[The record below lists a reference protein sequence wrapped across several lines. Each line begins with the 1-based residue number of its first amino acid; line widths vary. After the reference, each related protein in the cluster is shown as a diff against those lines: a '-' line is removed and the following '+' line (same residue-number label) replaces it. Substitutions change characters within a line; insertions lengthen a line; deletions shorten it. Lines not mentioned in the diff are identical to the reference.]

1 MSNKRWRDR
10 KREGERER
18 SPCAYIFR
26 KTVFHIAMR
35 RSVAYS
41 RGPRTSGPRDPRA
54 FAGRRGRTR
63 SNTVKRAYASLEGGK
78 ACVYVCA
85 WPGHT
90 RVESRS
96 NRRKRGQTP
105 WLTKEEAN
113 YMYIR
118 VYLRGLVRLLSP
130 WNRPSLL
137 FKRPSFHPPLF
148 GPLLYQII
156 SVSLLRL
163 LPSLPP
169 PLPPPRFL
177 QLRPSFLPS
186 TLLLPSL
193 RHSNGCSIV
202 RDSRSPTHA
211 PLQRVCTGAATLS
224 YVHTYVGR

>member
-137 FKRPSFHPPLF
+137 FKRPSFHPLCSAPFYTRSSPSRSF
-148 GPLLYQII
+148 GSFLLSPLLLLL
-156 SVSLLRL
+156 VSFNSGLR
-163 LPSLPP
+163 
-169 PLPPPRFL
+169 
-177 QLRPSFLPS
+177 SFLPRCF
-186 TLLLPSL
+186 SL
-193 RHSNGCSIV
+193 RSDTRTDAPSCVTQGHRLMLRCNVCAPVQPHSRTYV
-202 RDSRSPTHA
+202 R
-211 PLQRVCTGAATLS
+211 
-224 YVHTYVGR
+224 TYVGR